1 MAMRI
6 VINEPKTKK
15 SWQIEKD
22 VPALIGR
29 KLGEKIEGSLIGLGG
44 FVLQITGGSD
54 KEGFPMRAEVDGP
67 GRKRL
72 LLSGPPGFIPR
83 KEGQRKRKNIV
94 GNTISDRTGQINCK
108 VVEGA
113 GDIPTILGIPP
124 KQKAEGTEEKK
135 A

>member
-6 VINEPKTKK
+6 VINEPKTRK

-22 VPALIGR
+22 VPGLIGR
-29 KLGEKIEGSLIGLGG
+29 KIGERIEGSLIGLGG

-94 GNTISDRTGQINCK
+94 GNTISDRTAQINCK
-108 VVEGA
+108 VVEGE

-124 KQKAEGTEEKK
+124 KQTAPAEENKA
-135 A
+135 